1 MRIAV
6 TGATGHVGANL
17 CRLLIARGY
26 QVKVLI
32 HNDDKGVTG
41 LPLEMVK
48 GNVLNEQDLIS
59 LCHGCDVVIH
69 LAASVTIHKHDPSAK
84 KLNMESCKN
93 LLHAARIS
101 GVRKIIHFSSIHAF
115 RQEPLDCALNES
127 GNLAIA
133 SSYSYDYSKA
143 WSQKMMLEASSDKM
157 EVVVLN
163 PTAIVGPNDYK
174 PSLMGNAIIRFYK
187 GQNPGLIPGGYNWV
201 DVRDVCHAA
210 VSAIKKGEGGEC
222 YLLPGNWYS
231 LKELAEEI
239 TKQGGHQPPR
249 LLLPV
254 WLALAGA
261 PFLNLHARFTHKTP
275 LYSSVSVQ
283 TLKNSH
289 KNISGEKARSVL
301 GFNPRPFAETIA
313 DTILWFKENNYI

>member
-6 TGATGHVGANL
+6 TGATGLVGTNL
-17 CRLLIARGY
+17 CRLLIVLGH
-26 QVKVLI
+26 QVKILI

-41 LPLEMVK
+41 LPLEIVK
-48 GNVLNEQDLIS
+48 GNILDERDLIT
-59 LCHGCDVVIH
+59 LCHKCDVVIH
-69 LAASVTIHKHDPSAK
+69 LAASVTIHKHDLSARK
-84 KLNMESCKN
+84 VNMESCKN
-93 LLHAARIS
+93 LLHAARIA

-115 RQEPLDCALNES
+115 RQEPFDSILDES
-127 GNLAIA
+127 RNLALESA
-133 SSYSYDYSKA
+133 SSYDYSKA
-143 WSQKMMLEASSDKM
+143 WSQKMMVEASSGEM

-163 PTAIVGPNDYK
+163 PTAIVGPNDFK
-174 PSLMGNAIIRFYK
+174 PSFIGNAIIRFYK
-187 GQNPGLIPGGYNWV
+187 GQNPGMIPGGFNWV
-201 DVRDVCHAA
+201 DVRDVCQAT
-210 VSAIKKGEGGEC
+210 VSAIDKGTGGEC
-222 YLLPGNWYS
+222 YLLPGNWHS
-231 LKELAEEI
+231 LEELAGEI

-275 LYSSVSVQ
+275 LYTSVSVE

-301 GFNPRPFAETIA
+301 SFKARPFAETIA
-313 DTILWFKENNYI
+313 DTLFWFKENKSI